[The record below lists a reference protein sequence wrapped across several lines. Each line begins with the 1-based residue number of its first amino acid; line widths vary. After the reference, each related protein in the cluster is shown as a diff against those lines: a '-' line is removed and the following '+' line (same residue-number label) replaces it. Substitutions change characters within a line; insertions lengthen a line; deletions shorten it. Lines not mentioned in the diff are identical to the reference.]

1 MTNRLLID
9 QAEHETRV
17 ALIEGDRVVDIVI
30 ERQAHRSAVGNIY
43 LGKVSRVLPGMQAAF
58 VGVGLGRNAFLHA
71 DDARVLPRARAAAD
85 RLSREAAEAAAASA
99 AAAAAAAAAVTAA
112 LEPDD
117 ETEEPGVA
125 GSAAPVPHTRPRRL
139 TIGDCVADGDQ
150 IMVQVTKD
158 AVKGKGARLTANI
171 SLPGRHLVFT
181 PFQGGVGVSRR
192 IESEAERQRLHD
204 IVQPLAEAGEGGFIV
219 RTAAEGATSEELQ
232 ADAQYLR
239 TLWADLEASAARG
252 GAPRPLHLD
261 LDPLLRALRDQAQE
275 GVAEILV
282 DEPVA
287 YERALAFARR
297 FMPHLEDRIRLW
309 DRPEALFEVF
319 DVEEVIAE
327 ALQPRV
333 RLPSGGFVV
342 IDQTEALTS
351 IDVNTGRFVGEA
363 DQEATV
369 LHTNLE
375 AAEVIAHQL
384 RLRNLGGLI
393 VIDFIDMERAENRQK
408 LYDAFRAAMVADRAA
423 TTVLPMSEL
432 GLVQM
437 TRKRGRES
445 LAQVL
450 TEDCQACG
458 GTGRVKSAETV
469 AYEVMRAARRLLL
482 RPRPGKVAARAL
494 TVMAAPEVAALLTDP
509 RLGMVEA
516 VAELTDAVLE
526 VRADPALA
534 RDAFDLVERD

>member
-17 ALIEGDRVVDIVI
+17 ALIEGDRVVDVQI
-30 ERQAHRSAVGNIY
+30 ERLAHRSAVGNIY

-58 VGVGLGRNAFLHA
+58 VSVGLGRNAFLHA

-85 RLSREAAEAAAASA
+85 RLSREASDAAAANA
-99 AAAAAAAAAVTAA
+99 AALAAAAAAVTAA
-112 LEPDD
+112 MEPD
-117 ETEEPGVA
+117 ETDAEVEV
-125 GSAAPVPHTRPRRL
+125 RPATPLQTQRSRRL
-139 TIGDCVADGDQ
+139 MIGDCVADGDQ

-192 IESEAERQRLHD
+192 IDSEVERERLHE
-204 IVQPLAEAGEGGFIV
+204 IVQPLTDAGEGGFIV
-219 RTAAEGATSEELQ
+219 RTAAEGASAAELE
-232 ADAQYLR
+232 ADAAYLR
-239 TLWADLEASAARG
+239 TLWADLEAGAARG
-252 GAPRPLHLD
+252 GGPRPLHVD
-261 LDPLLRALRDQAQE
+261 LDPLLRSLRDQAQE
-275 GVAEILV
+275 GVAEMLI

-297 FMPHLEDRIRLW
+297 FMPHLVDRIRLW
-309 DRPEALFEVF
+309 DRPEGLFDSF
-319 DVEEVIAE
+319 GVEDVIAE

-342 IDQTEALTS
+342 IDQTEALTAV
-351 IDVNTGRFVGEA
+351 DVNTGRFVGEA

-369 LHTNLE
+369 MHTNLE

-393 VIDFIDMERAENRQK
+393 VVDFIDMERTENRQK
-408 LYDAFRAAMVADRAA
+408 LYDAFRAALVADRAS

-445 LAQVL
+445 LSQVL
-450 TEDCQACG
+450 TEDCDTCG

-482 RPRPGKVAARAL
+482 RPRPGRVAARAL
-494 TVMAAPEVAALLTDP
+494 TVMASPDVAALLTDS
-509 RLGMVEA
+509 RVGMVEA
-516 VAELTDAVLE
+516 VSELTDAVVE
-526 VRADPALA
+526 VRADPSMA
-534 RDAFDLVERD
+534 RDAFDLAERD